1 MSITIFGKSNCPSCV
16 TAKNLLDSK
25 SIGYE
30 YKQLD
35 VDYSVDDLMQLF
47 IQHGVNPRAGLPLV
61 VEDGNVLT
69 LDELKTL

>member
-1 MSITIFGKSNCPSCV
+1 MITIYGKTNCPSCV

-35 VDYSVDDLMQLF
+35 TDYTVDDLMTLF
-47 IQHGVNPRAGLPLV
+47 MQHGVNPRAGLPLV

-69 LDELKTL
+69 FEELKSL

>member
-1 MSITIFGKSNCPSCV
+1 MITIYGKTNCPSCV
-16 TAKNLLDSK
+16 TAKALLDSK

-35 VDYSVDDLMQLF
+35 KDYTVDDLMTVF
-47 IQHGVNPRAGLPLV
+47 MEHGVNPRAGLPLV

-69 LDELKTL
+69 LEELKTL